1 LHVKFEQDKQFT
13 AQTIF
18 KNSAGVVAEMGAR
31 RIRENQKPPNSRNK
45 NRQIEEP
52 RLQILESLK
61 NGIFEYNPSLYVKR

>member
-1 LHVKFEQDKQFT
+1 LFGNECEKWKF
-13 AQTIF
+13 
-18 KNSAGVVAEMGAR
+18 MGAR

>member
-1 LHVKFEQDKQFT
+1 MRKYIIWLEQT
-13 AQTIF
+13 
-18 KNSAGVVAEMGAR
+18 SLRMGAR

>member
-1 LHVKFEQDKQFT
+1 MLRIACYLE
-13 AQTIF
+13 
-18 KNSAGVVAEMGAR
+18 GAR